1 MESVHTVVHTHD
13 PKFMMEFEP
22 DREAPNKVGRGVIK
36 RVCVPNSWAGDY
48 GRYSKFMSE
57 AQEFFA
63 RSFGE
68 PVEKS
73 VTRRFGV

>member
-1 MESVHTVVHTHD
+1 MT
-13 PKFMMEFEP
+13 
-22 DREAPNKVGRGVIK
+22 
-36 RVCVPNSWAGDY
+36 
-48 GRYSKFMSE
+48 E
-57 AQEFFA
+57 AQEFFT